1 MGCPPGIVTPY
12 APQPFSVIY
21 NMSSA
26 KVFSPILLSNKM
38 PSIRILGITSVLN
51 NISARKYDCLHSNWT
66 VWRQTCFFCQCIRA
80 ALPQTR
86 PTTQIRIPLFPS
98 APFFFPA
105 PSFSHKGSL
114 ETRLR
119 SVHWIWHFE
128 APHFP
133 VPCPAPGSFLPEI
146 RLSDFPQNTLHPQ
159 FQGFA
164 EKYRAAGSIQL
175 AVYLVYRRQQIK

>member
-1 MGCPPGIVTPY
+1 MT
-12 APQPFSVIY
+12 AP
-21 NMSSA
+21 
-26 KVFSPILLSNKM
+26 
-38 PSIRILGITSVLN
+38 
-51 NISARKYDCLHSNWT
+51 SNWT
-66 VWRQTCFFCQCIRA
+66 VLNGSTCFFCQCIRA

-146 RLSDFPQNTLHPQ
+146 RLSDFPQNTPSSAVPGLCRKVSRSRKHPV
-159 FQGFA
+159 GCIPCIPETTDKIISSPKA
-164 EKYRAAGSIQL
+164 DYPALPSVTPL
-175 AVYLVYRRQQIK
+175 SPPWT